1 MVNMQS
7 YYRYQC
13 DRLQTRTLRVASQ
26 CMMQTRFK
34 CKNRELY
41 RRREEGVE
49 KSRTIS
55 SDKAE
60 ITLRSNGYGASG
72 YNLGPLI
79 STNWMTDAMSPVI
92 ELMPASGDLS
102 RRDQSPLSST
112 SVNHT
117 AYTRTSCLSNVMK
130 RSLEPSIQS

>member
-1 MVNMQS
+1 M
-7 YYRYQC
+7 
-13 DRLQTRTLRVASQ
+13 
-26 CMMQTRFK
+26 
-34 CKNRELY
+34 
-41 RRREEGVE
+41 E

-72 YNLGPLI
+72 SNLGSLI

-92 ELMPASGDLS
+92 ELMPESGDLS

-112 SVNHT
+112 SVIHT